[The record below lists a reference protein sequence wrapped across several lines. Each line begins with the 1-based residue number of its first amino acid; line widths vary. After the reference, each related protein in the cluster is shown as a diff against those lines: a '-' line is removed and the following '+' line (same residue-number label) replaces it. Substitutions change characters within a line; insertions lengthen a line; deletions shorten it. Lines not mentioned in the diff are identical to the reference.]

1 MGQLWRV
8 WEHHRLLQ
16 DTGPLRRVQGRVV
29 PQWTNRVRLLTIRF
43 VPLLTCLRMSVQ
55 YMMGD
60 VTGPPPGRSNTHPNE
75 PHDEAPAFLKAPHLV
90 TLLNLL
96 LCQLLYRPSG
106 YDTPNACDPTAT
118 THAAYAC
125 MDWGVGSGAMIA
137 AAVAEGMNAT
147 HFFGVG
153 SYGSGN
159 DNLGKC
165 FEIDIGIGRLAL
177 LQVVNT
183 GGDVATGQ
191 FDLQMGDGGFGVFN
205 ACAAPTTG
213 GAPPMFSGPTSAF
226 GTQYGGWTHK
236 ADCVQLPK
244 MPQTLPSLP
253 PNEPDLVGLCEA
265 GFNIGCRVD
274 GGQNPSIKS
283 ARRVVC
289 PAALVKL
296 TGLNRTDGGNQESH
310 GAGTLTRMMDCCKP
324 SAGWTANIQ
333 YPDPNHP
340 AVIPCT
346 SDGYTRVSVGPPPA
360 PGPPSPGPPP
370 PSPLPPPPPSP
381 PAPPSPGGCPGGSLE
396 ACIALCPPNP
406 PAAYKACVESCAQR
420 CTAAKTRQ

>member
-1 MGQLWRV
+1 MWPRFECDISL
-8 WEHHRLLQ
+8 
-16 DTGPLRRVQGRVV
+16 GRVHR
-29 PQWTNRVRLLTIRF
+29 PTPSRWHHP
-43 VPLLTCLRMSVQ
+43 PL
-55 YMMGD
+55 
-60 VTGPPPGRSNTHPNE
+60 
-75 PHDEAPAFLKAPHLV
+75 A
-90 TLLNLL
+90 
-96 LCQLLYRPSG
+96 
-106 YDTPNACDPTAT
+106 
-118 THAAYAC
+118 
-125 MDWGVGSGAMIA
+125 
-137 AAVAEGMNAT
+137 
-147 HFFGVG
+147 
-153 SYGSGN
+153 
-159 DNLGKC
+159 GKC

-213 GAPPMFSGPTSAF
+213 GAPPMFSGPKSAF

-310 GAGTLTRMMDCCKP
+310 GAGTLTRMMVRACMRP
-324 SAGWTANIQ
+324 G
-333 YPDPNHP
+333 PGPRGL
-340 AVIPCT
+340 AVRIPCCVCSLIGCRFGCRIAASRRLGGPLT
-346 SDGYTRVSVGPPPA
+346 SSIQTPTTP
-360 PGPPSPGPPP
+360 
-370 PSPLPPPPPSP
+370 
-381 PAPPSPGGCPGGSLE
+381 
-396 ACIALCPPNP
+396 
-406 PAAYKACVESCAQR
+406 Q
-420 CTAAKTRQ
+420 